1 MTCALV
7 LAIVY
12 ILVVV
17 LIFALG
23 VARAPS
29 ECELSGQDRAL
40 CESTSAAIQNTGRDS
55 GFGGVHHPH
64 NG

>member
-7 LAIVY
+7 LAVVY
-12 ILVVV
+12 ILVAV

-40 CESTSAAIQNTGRDS
+40 CEATSAAIQNAGRDS

>member
-1 MTCALV
+1 MTSALV
-7 LAIVY
+7 LAVVY
-12 ILVVV
+12 VLVAA

-23 VARAPS
+23 VARAPG

-40 CESTSAAIQNTGRDS
+40 CEASRSAIQNTGRDS

>member
-7 LAIVY
+7 LGVVY
-12 ILVVV
+12 VLVAV

-23 VARAPS
+23 VARAPT

-40 CESTSAAIQNTGRDS
+40 CEETRAAIQNTGRDS
-55 GFGGVHHPH
+55 GYGGVHHPH